1 MNQSQ
6 LIAKLRVQLQ
16 QLEQQVLQY
25 DASLPVHDYKLLEHL
40 ERFND
45 ELFRQHGAKLTPCV
59 QQIRDNI
66 NQLEKQLQL
75 QMSAATVART
85 CERIQDRFSAL
96 KRAMATTA
104 IDVKEQQ
111 QQKSSKQRYFQKKQ
125 SQQHQSSGFDWI
137 ANHVMHSSHRLY
149 EELNKHLNW
158 EKKFLFKIE
167 QLQSQLDTCH
177 STAKIALQNDLLLM
191 HRRLGKCR
199 QAISY
204 IEDRIQVFERPQQ
217 NNHR

>member
-1 MNQSQ
+1 MNQQQ
-6 LIAKLRVQLQ
+6 LVSKLREQLV
-16 QLEQQVLQY
+16 QLEQQVLQH
-25 DASLPVHDYKLLEHL
+25 DASLPAKDNKLLAHL

-45 ELFRQHGAKLTPCV
+45 ELFHQNGAKLAPCV
-59 QQIRDNI
+59 QQLRDNI

-75 QMSAATVART
+75 QMSAATVSRT
-85 CERIQDRFSAL
+85 CEKIQDRFSAL

-111 QQKSSKQRYFQKKQ
+111 QQKLSKQRYFQQKQ
-125 SQQHQSSGFDWI
+125 SLHHEQSGFNWI
-137 ANHVMHSSHRLY
+137 ASQVMSSSHKLY
-149 EELNKHLNW
+149 DELNKHLNW
-158 EKKFLFKIE
+158 EKKILFKIE

-177 STAKIALQNDLLLM
+177 STAKIAVQNDLLLM

-204 IEDRIQVFERPQQ
+204 IEDRIQTFERPQQ